1 MKRENQEIC
10 AEVREIFE
18 QIWKND
24 AKMVQWS
31 MGNIAQL
38 LKLENGC
45 IVVIPKEHLRKR
57 FCFGYGMQCGTSY
70 DEAADAAAAA
80 KSAEYFKDENMKRF
94 REELDHMNGEPDPF
108 YKKKV
113 PFLLQVHGSNLYELV
128 FIRVCDLLDDLGGS
142 ANLDQIGGTFC
153 QHLHSRAYIPT
164 KEDCEKIREALKE
177 AARAHERK
185 IDAYLKRYGVS
196 KIRTW
201 SYWADA

>member
-1 MKRENQEIC
+1 MKKENQEIF

-18 QIWKND
+18 QIWKDD

-31 MGNIAQL
+31 MGNISQL

-45 IVVIPKEHLRKR
+45 IVVIPKENLQKR

-80 KSAEYFKDENMKRF
+80 KSAEYFKNENMKAYRDGL
-94 REELDHMNGEPDPF
+94 EWMNGEPDPF

-113 PFLLQVHGSNLYELV
+113 PILLQVHGINLYELL
-128 FIRVCDLLDDLGGS
+128 FIPVWDLLEDLGGS
-142 ANLDQIGGTFC
+142 AYLDQIGGTFYQRMHC
-153 QHLHSRAYIPT
+153 RAYIPT
-164 KEDCEKIREALKE
+164 KEDCEKIREALKD